1 MQTCIEWSTLIIIWL
16 PLYMLCYFSIAVI
29 SGLKSLRNLKVHVN
43 HWDDFQL
50 KLLTA
55 LQVCDSIGIRMFPL
69 FLIFLTYFHL
79 TQTLLLHGNLI
90 SSLEVI
96 KEEVA
101 RTVCT
106 LSLADNDI
114 SDLNEVHCLE
124 YMNIYMHTKNWNNQQ
139 YWCLSDV
146 TFVISDQ
153 FGAVVTFEQPLH
165 LD

>member
-1 MQTCIEWSTLIIIWL
+1 MQSLIFYDNIDINCKIMQTCIEWSTLIIIWL

-29 SGLKSLRNLKVHVN
+29 SGLKSLRNLKVYVN
-43 HWDDFQL
+43 PWYDFQL

-55 LQVCDSIGIRMFPL
+55 LQVCDSIGIRMFTL

-101 RTVCT
+101 CTVCT

-114 SDLNEVHCLE
+114 SDLNEVHCHWVHE
-124 YMNIYMHTKNWNNQQ
+124 
-139 YWCLSDV
+139 
-146 TFVISDQ
+146 
-153 FGAVVTFEQPLH
+153 H
-165 LD
+165 LYAYQKLK

>member
-1 MQTCIEWSTLIIIWL
+1 
-16 PLYMLCYFSIAVI
+16 MLCYFSIAVI
-29 SGLKSLRNLKVHVN
+29 SGLKSLRNLKVYVN

-55 LQVCDSIGIRMFPL
+55 LQVCDSIGIRMFTL

-90 SSLEVI
+90 YSLEVI

-124 YMNIYMHTKNWNNQQ
+124 YMNIYMHTKN
-139 YWCLSDV
+139 
-146 TFVISDQ
+146 
-153 FGAVVTFEQPLH
+153 
-165 LD
+165 

>member
-29 SGLKSLRNLKVHVN
+29 SGLKSLRNLKVYVN
-43 HWDDFQL
+43 PWDDFQL

-55 LQVCDSIGIRMFPL
+55 LQVCDSIEIRMFTL

-124 YMNIYMHTKNWNNQQ
+124 YMNIYMHTKN
-139 YWCLSDV
+139 
-146 TFVISDQ
+146 
-153 FGAVVTFEQPLH
+153 
-165 LD
+165 

>member
-1 MQTCIEWSTLIIIWL
+1 MINSNYYMATIIYAVLFQYCCHIRIE
-16 PLYMLCYFSIAVI
+16 IAQEFKGI
-29 SGLKSLRNLKVHVN
+29 CESMGI
-43 HWDDFQL
+43 DFQL

-55 LQVCDSIGIRMFPL
+55 LQVCDSTGIRMFTL

-90 SSLEVI
+90 SSLEVV

-124 YMNIYMHTKNWNNQQ
+124 YMNIYMHTKN
-139 YWCLSDV
+139 
-146 TFVISDQ
+146 
-153 FGAVVTFEQPLH
+153 
-165 LD
+165 

>member
-1 MQTCIEWSTLIIIWL
+1 
-16 PLYMLCYFSIAVI
+16 MLCYFSIAVI
-29 SGLKSLRNLKVHVN
+29 SGLKSLRNLKVYVN
-43 HWDDFQL
+43 SWDDFQL

-55 LQVCDSIGIRMFPL
+55 LQVCDSIGIRMFTL
-69 FLIFLTYFHL
+69 FLIFHL

-124 YMNIYMHTKNWNNQQ
+124 YMNIYMHTKN
-139 YWCLSDV
+139 
-146 TFVISDQ
+146 
-153 FGAVVTFEQPLH
+153 
-165 LD
+165 